1 MTCTLPTGY
10 DITLGGVGRRTVLSV
25 QAWTTSRDVGVRGPL
40 TPGPAVA
47 ERRTD
52 DVLPTVQ
59 AVHRHG
65 AGAWTGALI
74 ATIARTGWIAAVT
87 TLAFLGGAFGAT
99 VANGRSA
106 SAAVPW
112 VLIGA
117 GLWLLIALTWTLL
130 RRR

>member
-1 MTCTLPTGY
+1 VGY
-10 DITLGGVGRRTVLSV
+10 DTPTREFRPPTVAAV
-25 QAWTTSRDVGVRGPL
+25 QVWTTAHNTTLRGPL

-47 ERRTD
+47 ERRGAD
-52 DVLPTVQ
+52 DVLPAAHVG
-59 AVHRHG
+59 HRHG
-65 AGAWTGALI
+65 AAAWTAALV
-74 ATIARTGWIAAVT
+74 ASVARTGWLAAVT

-99 VANGRSA
+99 LAGGRSP

-117 GLWLLIALTWTLL
+117 GLWLLIAATWTLI